1 MTMTE
6 ALKKAISQSGLTWY
20 QLEKATG
27 LQRASLMRFYAG
39 RHALRLDLADR
50 LATYFGI
57 QVTLPKQNRRKG
69 VKGD

>member
-6 ALKKAISQSGLTWY
+6 ALKLGIERSGMTWY

-39 RHALRLDLADR
+39 RHALRLDLADK
-50 LATYFGI
+50 LAAYLGI
-57 QVTLPKQNRRKG
+57 EVTMPKRTRRTRG
-69 VKGD
+69 E

>member
-6 ALKKAISQSGLTWY
+6 ALKLEIERSGMTWY

-39 RHALRLDLADR
+39 RHALRLDLADK
-50 LATYFGI
+50 LAAFLGI
-57 QVTLPKQNRRKG
+57 KVTLPKRSRGMRGKS
-69 VKGD
+69 